1 MAVKQ
6 ETIDKYVGKVFDSK
20 RFGKVVVT
28 KYVNA
33 KEVHIK
39 FLNTGY
45 ECTELMSS
53 IVSGYVKDKTIP
65 TTCGVGFI
73 DVEGASIGRNMT
85 KWYAAWNNMMNRCYN
100 ENTRHISKTYEDC
113 YVSESWKYL
122 SNFKEW
128 YNSQIGCE
136 QDGWHVDKDLLFKG
150 NKVYSA
156 ETCVLLPQQINTLIT
171 GANAI
176 RGDLPK
182 GIYYDKS
189 KGINS
194 RYRARVSQDGK
205 YVCYGSYSNLDDAWL
220 AYKGAKEAWVKVVAE
235 RWKDKIDP
243 RAYNALLNYTVEWDD

>member
-45 ECTELMSS
+45 ECVEPMSS
-53 IVSGYVKDKTIP
+53 IVSGYVKDRSLP

-85 KWYAAWNNMMNRCYN
+85 KWYAAWNSILGRCYN
-100 ENTRHISKTYEDC
+100 ENLRHKHKTYEGC
-113 YVSESWKYL
+113 IVSEDWKYL

-128 YNSQIGCE
+128 YNSQIGCD
-136 QDGWHVDKDLLFKG
+136 QDGWHIDKDLLVKG

-156 ETCVLLPQQINTLIT
+156 ETCVLLP
-171 GANAI
+171 
-176 RGDLPK
+176 PE
-182 GIYYDKS
+182 
-189 KGINS
+189 INS
-194 RYRARVSQDGK
+194 AIVVHNRGSNNFPMGVIYNCTKTRYRARIQRKGGWESLGTYDTPEEAF
-205 YVCYGSYSNLDDAWL
+205 Y
-220 AYKGAKEAWVKVVAE
+220 AYKPVKEAYVKSIADV
-235 RWKDKIDP
+235 WKDQIDH
-243 RAYNALLNYTVEWDD
+243 RAYEALMNWTIDIDD